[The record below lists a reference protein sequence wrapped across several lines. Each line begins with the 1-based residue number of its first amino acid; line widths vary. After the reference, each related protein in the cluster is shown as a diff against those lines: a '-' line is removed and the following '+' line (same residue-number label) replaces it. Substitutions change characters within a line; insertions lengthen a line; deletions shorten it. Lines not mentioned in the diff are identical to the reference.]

1 MTTLSGII
9 TPSNVETASST
20 ATLTNKTISGSS
32 NTLTNIPLSTAV
44 TGTLPVAN
52 GGTGTTSTTFVNLAT
67 NVTGTLPVANGGTG
81 AASLTAN
88 NVLLGNGTSALQVV
102 APGSSGN
109 VLTSNGTTWTSAA
122 ASTGALVL
130 ISTTTVS
137 GATTTVDISGSFSST
152 YDDYCI
158 LIDNLSYNSSDSFD
172 IRTAYGGS
180 FRTSN
185 YLEQYSVFSN
195 VSSVQRGL
203 GQDRIY
209 VANLYSTYPSFAN
222 VQVWIMNRNNT
233 NYKTSVIFQFY
244 GLDGSSPYS
253 GMQTVIG
260 SGNCN
265 LDAAALTGIRFFASS
280 NSIQTGTFRLYGVAK

>member
-1 MTTLSGII
+1 MATLSSII

-20 ATLTNKTISGSS
+20 STLTNKTISGSS
-32 NTLTNIPLSTAV
+32 NTITNVPLSTAV

-52 GGTGTTSTTFVNLAT
+52 GGTGASSLSAAGILTTASA
-67 NVTGTLPVANGGTG
+67 VTVAQGGTG
-81 AASLTAN
+81 ATSLTAN
-88 NVLLGNGTSALQVV
+88 NVLLGNGTSAVQVV
-102 APGSSGN
+102 APGTSGN

-209 VANLYSTYPSFAN
+209 VAGLYATYPSFAN

-265 LDAAALTGIRFFASS
+265 LDTAALTGIRFFASS